1 MSYLGKIDNMP
12 LYSTV
17 AEVLLYGKQYNI
29 TTYHTHYLNGQLG
42 YMAGTHDTL
51 QSIVDQGIQVFLTPE
66 ELALGYFVTNT
77 VERQAYMVNAEA
89 NASIAPVI
97 AVQQQQPEPV
107 AQPVEPIIPIQP
119 IQPAQTPT
127 PSSPTYSGGSSS
139 SGGGY

>member
-66 ELALGYFVTNT
+66 ELALGYFATNT

-89 NASIAPVI
+89 NAYIAPAV

-139 SGGGY
+139 GSGGY

>member
-51 QSIVDQGIQVFLTPE
+51 QSTVDQGIQVFLTPE

-77 VERQAYMVNAEA
+77 IERQAYIA
-89 NASIAPVI
+89 NNISNIPLAPIAAPQP
-97 AVQQQQPEPV
+97 AQSEEPEPV
-107 AQPVEPIIPIQP
+107 DLPIQP
-119 IQPAQTPT
+119 VQTPT
-127 PSSPTYSGGSSS
+127 LSSPTYSGGGSS

>member
-17 AEVLLYGKQYNI
+17 AEALLYGKQYNI

-51 QSIVDQGIQVFLTPE
+51 QSIIDQGIQVFLTPE

-77 VERQAYMVNAEA
+77 IERQAYIA
-89 NASIAPVI
+89 NNISNIPLAPVVVPQP
-97 AVQQQQPEPV
+97 VQPEESEPV
-107 AQPVEPIIPIQP
+107 AIPV
-119 IQPAQTPT
+119 QPAQPAQPMQTPT
-127 PSSPTYSGGSSS
+127 PTYSGGSSS
-139 SGGGY
+139 SGGY

>member
-17 AEVLLYGKQYNI
+17 AEALLYGKQYNI

-51 QSIVDQGIQVFLTPE
+51 QSIIDQGIQVFLTPE

-77 VERQAYMVNAEA
+77 IERQAYIA
-89 NASIAPVI
+89 NNISNIPLAPVVVPQP
-97 AVQQQQPEPV
+97 VQLEESEPV
-107 AQPVEPIIPIQP
+107 QP
-119 IQPAQTPT
+119 IQPVQPAQPMQTPT
-127 PSSPTYSGGSSS
+127 PTYSGGGS

>member
-51 QSIVDQGIQVFLTPE
+51 QSIIDQGIQVFLTPE

-77 VERQAYMVNAEA
+77 IERQAYIA
-89 NASIAPVI
+89 NNISNIPLAPVVVPQP
-97 AVQQQQPEPV
+97 VQPEEPEPV
-107 AQPVEPIIPIQP
+107 VIPVQP
-119 IQPAQTPT
+119 IQPTQPAQPMQTPA
-127 PSSPTYSGGSSS
+127 PTYSGGSSS
-139 SGGGY
+139 GGGGY

>member
-51 QSIVDQGIQVFLTPE
+51 QSTIDQGIQVFLTAE

-77 VERQAYMVNAEA
+77 IERQAYIA
-89 NASIAPVI
+89 NNISNIPLALVSEE
-97 AVQQQQPEPV
+97 PEPV
-107 AQPVEPIIPIQP
+107 DLPIQP
-119 IQPAQTPT
+119 TQSTT
-127 PSSPTYSGGSSS
+127 TPTYSGGGS

>member
-51 QSIVDQGIQVFLTPE
+51 QSIIDQGIQVFLTPE

-77 VERQAYMVNAEA
+77 IERQAYIA
-89 NASIAPVI
+89 NNISNIPLAPVVVPQP
-97 AVQQQQPEPV
+97 VQPEEPEPV
-107 AQPVEPIIPIQP
+107 VIPVQP
-119 IQPAQTPT
+119 IQPTQPAQPMQTPA
-127 PSSPTYSGGSSS
+127 PTYSGGSSS
-139 SGGGY
+139 GGGY

>member
-42 YMAGTHDTL
+42 YMAGTHDAL

-89 NASIAPVI
+89 NISIAPAI

-127 PSSPTYSGGSSS
+127 PSSPTYGGGSSS
-139 SGGGY
+139 GSGGY

>member
-17 AEVLLYGKQYNI
+17 AEALLYGKQYNI

-51 QSIVDQGIQVFLTPE
+51 QSIIDQGIQVFLTPE

-77 VERQAYMVNAEA
+77 IERQAYIA
-89 NASIAPVI
+89 NNISNIPLAPV
-97 AVQQQQPEPV
+97 VVPQPVQPEESEPV
-107 AQPVEPIIPIQP
+107 QP
-119 IQPAQTPT
+119 IQPVQPAQPMQTPT
-127 PSSPTYSGGSSS
+127 PTYSGGGS

>member
-51 QSIVDQGIQVFLTPE
+51 QSTIDQGIQVFLTPE

-77 VERQAYMVNAEA
+77 IERQAYIA
-89 NASIAPVI
+89 NNISNTPLAPIV
-97 AVQQQQPEPV
+97 APQPAQSEEPEPV
-107 AQPVEPIIPIQP
+107 DLPIQP
-119 IQPAQTPT
+119 VQTPT
-127 PSSPTYSGGSSS
+127 PSSPTYSGGGS
-139 SGGGY
+139 SGGGGGY

>member
-51 QSIVDQGIQVFLTPE
+51 QSIIDQGIQVFLTPE

-77 VERQAYMVNAEA
+77 IERQAYIA
-89 NASIAPVI
+89 NNISNIALTPVVVPQP
-97 AVQQQQPEPV
+97 VQPEEPEPV
-107 AQPVEPIIPIQP
+107 ELPIQP
-119 IQPAQTPT
+119 IQPAQPAQTST
-127 PSSPTYSGGSSS
+127 PTYSSGSS

>member
-17 AEVLLYGKQYNI
+17 AEALLYGKQYNI

-42 YMAGTHDTL
+42 YMAGIHDTL
-51 QSIVDQGIQVFLTPE
+51 QSIIDQGIQVFLTPE

-77 VERQAYMVNAEA
+77 IERQAYIA
-89 NASIAPVI
+89 NNISNIPLAPVVVPQP
-97 AVQQQQPEPV
+97 VQPEESEPV
-107 AQPVEPIIPIQP
+107 AIPVQP
-119 IQPAQTPT
+119 IQPAQPAQPMQTPT
-127 PSSPTYSGGSSS
+127 PTYSGGGS

>member
-17 AEVLLYGKQYNI
+17 AEALLYGKQYNI

-51 QSIVDQGIQVFLTPE
+51 QSIIDQGIQVFLTPE

-77 VERQAYMVNAEA
+77 IERQAYIA
-89 NASIAPVI
+89 NNISNIPLAPIVVPQP
-97 AVQQQQPEPV
+97 VQPEESEPV
-107 AQPVEPIIPIQP
+107 AIPV
-119 IQPAQTPT
+119 QPAQPAQPMQTPT
-127 PSSPTYSGGSSS
+127 PTYSGGSSS
-139 SGGGY
+139 GGGY